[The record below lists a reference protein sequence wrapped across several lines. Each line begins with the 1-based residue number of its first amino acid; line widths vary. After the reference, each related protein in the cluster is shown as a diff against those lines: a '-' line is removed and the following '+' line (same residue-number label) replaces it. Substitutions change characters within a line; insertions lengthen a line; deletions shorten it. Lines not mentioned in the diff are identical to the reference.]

1 MSSYAKLAGAAL
13 LMAWGLVHA
22 QPYSTKPLRIIA
34 TFTPGST
41 VDIMARVIATKLT
54 NSLGWQVIVENR
66 AGAGGAVGIEATAR
80 APKDG
85 NTIMLS
91 ASGLAIIPSLN
102 TKLSWDPIRDF
113 APVAQVA
120 TSPLIIVLHPS
131 VPAKSLQEL
140 IALAKA
146 QPGKIR
152 YGHVG
157 IGTSQYMAGQL
168 FAVAAGVDLVD
179 VPYKGNEESLLDLLG
194 GRIEMNFQ
202 GVPTVISH
210 LPGGKVRAIVV
221 TGQKRVPALPD
232 VPTIGEA
239 GLPEAT
245 VTVWFGLLAPAGTS
259 REIVDRLYQA
269 VATVMKSPDVID
281 TFARGGSE
289 AMISTPEEF
298 ARLIRNEVAT
308 WAKVIKQRGIKV
320 E

>member
-1 MSSYAKLAGAAL
+1 M
-13 LMAWGLVHA
+13 
-22 QPYSTKPLRIIA
+22 
-34 TFTPGST
+34 
-41 VDIMARVIATKLT
+41 
-54 NSLGWQVIVENR
+54 
-66 AGAGGAVGIEATAR
+66 
-80 APKDG
+80 
-85 NTIMLS
+85 
-91 ASGLAIIPSLN
+91 
-102 TKLSWDPIRDF
+102 
-113 APVAQVA
+113 
-120 TSPLIIVLHPS
+120 IIVLHPS

-168 FAVAAGVDLVD
+168 FAAAAGVDLVD
-179 VPYKGNEESLLDLLG
+179 VPYKGNEESLLDLLS

-232 VPTIGEA
+232 VPTIVEA
-239 GLPEAT
+239 GLPGAS
-245 VTVWFGLLAPAGTS
+245 VSVWFGLLAPAGTS

-298 ARLIRNEVAT
+298 AGLIRNEVAT
-308 WAKVIKQRGIKV
+308 WAKVIKQRGIKL

>member
-1 MSSYAKLAGAAL
+1 MTSFAKLAGAAL
-13 LMAWGLVHA
+13 LMAWGLAHA
-22 QPYSTKPLRIIA
+22 QSYSTKPLRIIA

-168 FAVAAGVDLVD
+168 FAATAGVDLVD

-232 VPTIGEA
+232 VPTIVEA
-239 GLPEAT
+239 GLPGAS
-245 VTVWFGLLAPAGTS
+245 VSVWFGLLAPAGTS

-308 WAKVIKQRGIKV
+308 WAKVIKQRGIKP